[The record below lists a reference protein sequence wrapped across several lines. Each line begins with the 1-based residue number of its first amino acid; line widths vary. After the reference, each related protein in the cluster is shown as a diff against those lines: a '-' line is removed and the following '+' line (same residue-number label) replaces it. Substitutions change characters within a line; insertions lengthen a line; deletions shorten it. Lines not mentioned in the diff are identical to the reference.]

1 MFKYHSNRHV
11 GVLLPI
17 GCLNI
22 RKFRYI
28 GWMLGASKPIF
39 GYWMCSNKFEQV
51 STDGDYGLAIDYQMS
66 SLSGHNECSTF
77 SWMRVT
83 GTRMLHGA
91 ANPYWSEANT
101 RGVRKLASE
110 ASTVMTHF
118 GSQWHLTIVIGE
130 IWFTKLRINSTQR
143 RKPYSRRRTVY

>member
-66 SLSGHNECSTF
+66 SLSGAQRVFHIFLDACHWDSYVARCSKSILIRSKYKGCSQIGF
-77 SWMRVT
+77 
-83 GTRMLHGA
+83 
-91 ANPYWSEANT
+91 
-101 RGVRKLASE
+101 RGINGDDSL
-110 ASTVMTHF
+110 
-118 GSQWHLTIVIGE
+118 
-130 IWFTKLRINSTQR
+130 WFTMALD
-143 RKPYSRRRTVY
+143 YSDWRNLIYQTTD